1 MMNIKS
7 KNEEFTLFNQL
18 SDEWWNENG
27 KFKILH
33 QIKSHRMSYIL
44 DQVNNR
50 NIRNLK
56 ILDVGCGGGI
66 ICEPLARLGAKV
78 TGIDFAPNN
87 IIAAKI
93 HSKKNKLKINY
104 INKDIEKSKLDEKF
118 DIILMFEVLEHLDN
132 FIGAME
138 EIHRISLPGC
148 LVKIS
153 VPYWN
158 SSFAYIDPTHKRGF
172 HELTFSFFDPDSEY
186 CKERPYYTKARFK
199 IKSFAYVIAPFSPYI
214 SIPFIKEI
222 EIRNKILKKIVG
234 LLGNIFSNIILDLRL
249 ELERV

>member
-1 MMNIKS
+1 MNIKS
-7 KNEEFTLFNQL
+7 KNEEFAFFNQL

-44 DQVNNR
+44 DQINNR

-104 INKDIEKSKLDEKF
+104 IYKDIEKSKLDEKF

-132 FIGAME
+132 WKKTIKNIKKNLNKNGLIIISTINRNLLSKLFAINIAENILHWIPKGTHDYNKLIKPE
-138 EIHRISLPGC
+138 E
-148 LVKIS
+148 
-153 VPYWN
+153 
-158 SSFAYIDPTHKRGF
+158 
-172 HELTFSFFDPDSEY
+172 
-186 CKERPYYTKARFK
+186 
-199 IKSFAYVIAPFSPYI
+199 
-214 SIPFIKEI
+214 
-222 EIRNKILKKIVG
+222 LKKILLKEKFNFNNIKG
-234 LLGNIFSNIILDLRL
+234 LVFNPLNREWKLSKNYMINYFCTASFIN
-249 ELERV
+249 

>member
-7 KNEEFTLFNQL
+7 KNEEFAFFNQL

-44 DQVNNR
+44 DQLDNR
-50 NIRNLK
+50 NITNLK

-87 IIAAKI
+87 IMAAKI

-104 INKDIEKSKLDEKF
+104 LNQDIEKSKLDEKF

-132 FIGAME
+132 WKKTIKNIKKNLNKNGLIIISTINRNLLSKIFAINIAENILNWIPKGTHDYNKLIKPE
-138 EIHRISLPGC
+138 E
-148 LVKIS
+148 
-153 VPYWN
+153 
-158 SSFAYIDPTHKRGF
+158 
-172 HELTFSFFDPDSEY
+172 
-186 CKERPYYTKARFK
+186 
-199 IKSFAYVIAPFSPYI
+199 
-214 SIPFIKEI
+214 
-222 EIRNKILKKIVG
+222 LKKILLKEKFNFNNIKG
-234 LLGNIFSNIILDLRL
+234 LVFNPLNREWKLSKNYMINYFCTASFIN
-249 ELERV
+249 

>member
-7 KNEEFTLFNQL
+7 KNEEFALFNQL

-44 DQVNNR
+44 DQINNR

-132 FIGAME
+132 WKKTIKNIKKNLNKNGLIIISTINRNLLSKLFAINIAENILHWIPKGTHDYNKLIKPE
-138 EIHRISLPGC
+138 E
-148 LVKIS
+148 
-153 VPYWN
+153 
-158 SSFAYIDPTHKRGF
+158 
-172 HELTFSFFDPDSEY
+172 
-186 CKERPYYTKARFK
+186 
-199 IKSFAYVIAPFSPYI
+199 
-214 SIPFIKEI
+214 
-222 EIRNKILKKIVG
+222 LKKILLKEKFNFNNIKG
-234 LLGNIFSNIILDLRL
+234 LVFNPLNREWKLSKNYMINYFCTANLIN
-249 ELERV
+249 

>member
-7 KNEEFTLFNQL
+7 KNEEFALFNQL

-44 DQVNNR
+44 DQINDR

-132 FIGAME
+132 WKKTIKNIKKNLNKNGLIIISTINRNLLSKLFAINIAENILNWIPKGTHDYNKLIKPE
-138 EIHRISLPGC
+138 E
-148 LVKIS
+148 
-153 VPYWN
+153 
-158 SSFAYIDPTHKRGF
+158 
-172 HELTFSFFDPDSEY
+172 
-186 CKERPYYTKARFK
+186 
-199 IKSFAYVIAPFSPYI
+199 
-214 SIPFIKEI
+214 
-222 EIRNKILKKIVG
+222 LKKILLKEKFNFKNIKG
-234 LLGNIFSNIILDLRL
+234 LVFNPLNREWKLSKNYMINYFCTASLIN
-249 ELERV
+249 

>member
-7 KNEEFTLFNQL
+7 KNEEFALFNQL

-33 QIKSHRMSYIL
+33 QIKSHRMTYIL
-44 DQVNNR
+44 DQITNR
-50 NIRNLK
+50 NIKNLK

-87 IIAAKI
+87 IKAAKI

-132 FIGAME
+132 WKKTIKNIKKNLNKNGLIIISTINRNLLSKLFAINIAENILNWIPKGTHDYNKLIKPE
-138 EIHRISLPGC
+138 E
-148 LVKIS
+148 
-153 VPYWN
+153 
-158 SSFAYIDPTHKRGF
+158 
-172 HELTFSFFDPDSEY
+172 
-186 CKERPYYTKARFK
+186 
-199 IKSFAYVIAPFSPYI
+199 
-214 SIPFIKEI
+214 
-222 EIRNKILKKIVG
+222 LKKILLKEKFNFNNIKG
-234 LLGNIFSNIILDLRL
+234 LVFDPLNREWKLSKNYMINYFCTASLIN
-249 ELERV
+249 

>member
-33 QIKSHRMSYIL
+33 QIKSHRMAYIL
-44 DQVNNR
+44 EQMKNR
-50 NIRNLK
+50 EIKNLK

-104 INKDIEKSKLDEKF
+104 LNQDIEKSKLDEKF

-132 FIGAME
+132 WKKTI
-138 EIHRISLPGC
+138 
-148 LVKIS
+148 K
-153 VPYWN
+153 
-158 SSFAYIDPTHKRGF
+158 
-172 HELTFSFFDPDSEY
+172 
-186 CKERPYYTKARFK
+186 K
-199 IKSFAYVIAPFSPYI
+199 IKKNLNKNGLIIISTINRNLLSKLFAINIAENI
-214 SIPFIKEI
+214 LNWIPKGTHDYNKLIKPE
-222 EIRNKILKKIVG
+222 ELEKILLKEKFNFNNIKG
-234 LLGNIFSNIILDLRL
+234 LVFNPLNREWKLSKNYMINYFCTASLIN
-249 ELERV
+249 

>member
-7 KNEEFTLFNQL
+7 KNEEFALFNQL

-44 DQVNNR
+44 DQINNR

-66 ICEPLARLGAKV
+66 ICEPLSRLGAKV

-87 IIAAKI
+87 IIAAKM

-118 DIILMFEVLEHLDN
+118 DIILMFEVLEHLDDWKKTIKNIKKNLNKNGLIIISTINRNLLSKIFAINIAENILHWIPKGTHDYNKLIKPEELKNILSKEN
-132 FIGAME
+132 FHFKNIRG
-138 EIHRISLPGC
+138 
-148 LVKIS
+148 LV
-153 VPYWN
+153 
-158 SSFAYIDPTHKRGF
+158 
-172 HELTFSFFDPDSEY
+172 FDPLNREWKLSKNFMINY
-186 CKERPYYTKARFK
+186 FCTA
-199 IKSFAYVIAPFSPYI
+199 
-214 SIPFIKEI
+214 SII
-222 EIRNKILKKIVG
+222 N
-234 LLGNIFSNIILDLRL
+234 
-249 ELERV
+249 

>member
-7 KNEEFTLFNQL
+7 KNEEFALFNQL

-33 QIKSHRMSYIL
+33 QIKSHRMTYIL
-44 DQVNNR
+44 DQINNR
-50 NIRNLK
+50 SIKNLK

-78 TGIDFAPNN
+78 TGVDFAPNN

-132 FIGAME
+132 WKKTIKNIKKNLNKNGLIIISTINRNLLSKLFAINIAENILHWIPKGTHDYNKLIKPE
-138 EIHRISLPGC
+138 E
-148 LVKIS
+148 
-153 VPYWN
+153 
-158 SSFAYIDPTHKRGF
+158 
-172 HELTFSFFDPDSEY
+172 
-186 CKERPYYTKARFK
+186 
-199 IKSFAYVIAPFSPYI
+199 
-214 SIPFIKEI
+214 
-222 EIRNKILKKIVG
+222 LKKILLKEKFNFNNIKG
-234 LLGNIFSNIILDLRL
+234 LVFNPLNREWKLSKNYMINYFCTASFIN
-249 ELERV
+249 

>member
-7 KNEEFTLFNQL
+7 KNEEFALFNQL

-33 QIKSHRMSYIL
+33 QIKSHRVSYIL
-44 DQVNNR
+44 DQINNR

-132 FIGAME
+132 WKNTIKNIKKNLNKNGLIIISTINRNLLSKLFAINIAENILNWIPKGTHDYNKLIKPE
-138 EIHRISLPGC
+138 E
-148 LVKIS
+148 
-153 VPYWN
+153 
-158 SSFAYIDPTHKRGF
+158 
-172 HELTFSFFDPDSEY
+172 
-186 CKERPYYTKARFK
+186 
-199 IKSFAYVIAPFSPYI
+199 
-214 SIPFIKEI
+214 
-222 EIRNKILKKIVG
+222 LKKILLKEKFNFNNIKG
-234 LLGNIFSNIILDLRL
+234 LVFDPLNGEWKLSKNYMINYFCTASLIN
-249 ELERV
+249 

>member
-7 KNEEFTLFNQL
+7 KNEEFAFFNQL

-44 DQVNNR
+44 DQINNR

-66 ICEPLARLGAKV
+66 ICEPLARLGARV

-93 HSKKNKLKINY
+93 HSKKNKLNINY

-118 DIILMFEVLEHLDN
+118 DIILMFEVLEHLDDWKKTIKN
-132 FIGAME
+132 IKKNLNKNGLIIISTINRNLLSKLFAIDIAENILHWIPKGTHDYNKLIKPE
-138 EIHRISLPGC
+138 E
-148 LVKIS
+148 
-153 VPYWN
+153 
-158 SSFAYIDPTHKRGF
+158 
-172 HELTFSFFDPDSEY
+172 
-186 CKERPYYTKARFK
+186 
-199 IKSFAYVIAPFSPYI
+199 
-214 SIPFIKEI
+214 
-222 EIRNKILKKIVG
+222 LKKFLLKEKFNFNNITG
-234 LLGNIFSNIILDLRL
+234 LVFNPLNREWKLSKNYMINYFCTASLIN
-249 ELERV
+249 

>member
-7 KNEEFTLFNQL
+7 KNEEFAFFNQL

-44 DQVNNR
+44 DQINNR

-132 FIGAME
+132 WKKTIKNIKKNLNKNGLIIISTINRNLLSKLFAINIAENILHWIPKGTHDYNKLIKPE
-138 EIHRISLPGC
+138 E
-148 LVKIS
+148 
-153 VPYWN
+153 
-158 SSFAYIDPTHKRGF
+158 
-172 HELTFSFFDPDSEY
+172 
-186 CKERPYYTKARFK
+186 
-199 IKSFAYVIAPFSPYI
+199 
-214 SIPFIKEI
+214 
-222 EIRNKILKKIVG
+222 LKKILLKEKFNFNNIKG
-234 LLGNIFSNIILDLRL
+234 LVFNPLNREWKLSKNYMINYFCTASLIN
-249 ELERV
+249 

>member
-7 KNEEFTLFNQL
+7 KNEEFALFNQL

-44 DQVNNR
+44 DQINNR

-132 FIGAME
+132 WKKTIKNIKKNLNKNGLIIISTINRNILSKLFAINIAENILNWVPKGTHDYNKLIKPE
-138 EIHRISLPGC
+138 ELKNILSKENFHFNNIRG
-148 LVKIS
+148 LV
-153 VPYWN
+153 
-158 SSFAYIDPTHKRGF
+158 
-172 HELTFSFFDPDSEY
+172 FDP
-186 CKERPYYTKARFK
+186 
-199 IKSFAYVIAPFSPYI
+199 
-214 SIPFIKEI
+214 
-222 EIRNKILKKIVG
+222 LKREWKLSKNFMINYFCTAN
-234 LLGNIFSNIILDLRL
+234 LIN
-249 ELERV
+249 

>member
-7 KNEEFTLFNQL
+7 KNEEFALFNRL

-44 DQVNNR
+44 DQINNR

-132 FIGAME
+132 WKKTIKNIKKNLNKNGLIIISTINRNLLSKLFAINIAENILHWIPKGTHDYNKLIKPE
-138 EIHRISLPGC
+138 ELR
-148 LVKIS
+148 
-153 VPYWN
+153 
-158 SSFAYIDPTHKRGF
+158 
-172 HELTFSFFDPDSEY
+172 
-186 CKERPYYTKARFK
+186 
-199 IKSFAYVIAPFSPYI
+199 
-214 SIPFIKEI
+214 
-222 EIRNKILKKIVG
+222 KILSKEKFNFKNIKG
-234 LLGNIFSNIILDLRL
+234 LVFNPLNREWKLSKNYMINYFCTARL
-249 ELERV
+249 IN

>member
-7 KNEEFTLFNQL
+7 KNEEFAFFNQL

-44 DQVNNR
+44 DQINNR

-66 ICEPLARLGAKV
+66 ICEPLARLGANV

-132 FIGAME
+132 WKKTIKNIKKNLNKNGLLIISTINRNLLSKLFAINIAENILHWIPKGTHDYNKLIKPE
-138 EIHRISLPGC
+138 E
-148 LVKIS
+148 
-153 VPYWN
+153 
-158 SSFAYIDPTHKRGF
+158 
-172 HELTFSFFDPDSEY
+172 
-186 CKERPYYTKARFK
+186 
-199 IKSFAYVIAPFSPYI
+199 
-214 SIPFIKEI
+214 
-222 EIRNKILKKIVG
+222 LKKILLKEKFNFNNIKG
-234 LLGNIFSNIILDLRL
+234 LVFNPLNREWKLSKNYMINYFCTASFIN
-249 ELERV
+249 

>member
-1 MMNIKS
+1 MNIKS
-7 KNEEFTLFNQL
+7 KNEEFALFNQL
-18 SDEWWNENG
+18 SDEWWKENG

-44 DQVNNR
+44 DQINNR

-66 ICEPLARLGAKV
+66 ICEPLTRLGAKV

-104 INKDIEKSKLDEKF
+104 INKDIEKSELDEKF

-132 FIGAME
+132 WKKTIKNIKKNLNKNGL
-138 EIHRISLPGC
+138 IIISTINRNL
-148 LVKIS
+148 LSKL
-153 VPYWN
+153 
-158 SSFAYIDPTHKRGF
+158 FAIN
-172 HELTFSFFDPDSEY
+172 
-186 CKERPYYTKARFK
+186 
-199 IKSFAYVIAPFSPYI
+199 IA
-214 SIPFIKEI
+214 E
-222 EIRNKILKKIVG
+222 
-234 LLGNIFSNIILDLRL
+234 NIINWIPKGTHDYNKLIKPE
-249 ELERV
+249 ELKRILLKEKFNFNNIKGLVFNPLNREWKLSTNYMINYFCTASLIN

>member
-7 KNEEFTLFNQL
+7 KNEEFAFFNQL

-44 DQVNNR
+44 DQINNR

-87 IIAAKI
+87 IMAAKI

-104 INKDIEKSKLDEKF
+104 LNKDIEKSKLDEKF

-132 FIGAME
+132 WKKTIKNIKKNLNKNGLIIISTINRNLLSKIFAINIAENILHWIPKGTHDYNKLIKPE
-138 EIHRISLPGC
+138 E
-148 LVKIS
+148 
-153 VPYWN
+153 
-158 SSFAYIDPTHKRGF
+158 
-172 HELTFSFFDPDSEY
+172 
-186 CKERPYYTKARFK
+186 
-199 IKSFAYVIAPFSPYI
+199 
-214 SIPFIKEI
+214 
-222 EIRNKILKKIVG
+222 LKKILLKEKFNFNNIKG
-234 LLGNIFSNIILDLRL
+234 LVFNPLNREWKLSKNYMINYFCTASLIN
-249 ELERV
+249 

>member
-7 KNEEFTLFNQL
+7 KNEEFALFNQL

-44 DQVNNR
+44 DQINNR
-50 NIRNLK
+50 NIKNLK

-132 FIGAME
+132 WKKTIKNIKKNLNKNGLIIISTINRNLLSKLFAINIAENILNWIPKGTHDYNKLIKPE
-138 EIHRISLPGC
+138 E
-148 LVKIS
+148 
-153 VPYWN
+153 
-158 SSFAYIDPTHKRGF
+158 
-172 HELTFSFFDPDSEY
+172 
-186 CKERPYYTKARFK
+186 
-199 IKSFAYVIAPFSPYI
+199 
-214 SIPFIKEI
+214 
-222 EIRNKILKKIVG
+222 LKKILLKEKFHFNNIKG
-234 LLGNIFSNIILDLRL
+234 LVFDPLKREWKLSKNYMINYFCTANLIN
-249 ELERV
+249 

>member
-7 KNEEFTLFNQL
+7 KNEEFALFNQL

-33 QIKSHRMSYIL
+33 QIKSHRMAYIL
-44 DQVNNR
+44 EQMKNR
-50 NIRNLK
+50 EIKNLK

-66 ICEPLARLGAKV
+66 ICEPLARLGARV

-104 INKDIEKSKLDEKF
+104 INKAIEKSKLDEKF

-132 FIGAME
+132 WKKTI
-138 EIHRISLPGC
+138 
-148 LVKIS
+148 K
-153 VPYWN
+153 
-158 SSFAYIDPTHKRGF
+158 
-172 HELTFSFFDPDSEY
+172 
-186 CKERPYYTKARFK
+186 K
-199 IKSFAYVIAPFSPYI
+199 IKKNLNKNGLIIISTINRNLLSKMFAINIAENI
-214 SIPFIKEI
+214 LNWIPKGTHDYNKLIKPE
-222 EIRNKILKKIVG
+222 ELKKILLKEKFNFNNIKG
-234 LLGNIFSNIILDLRL
+234 LVFNPLNREWKLSKNYMINYFCTASLIN
-249 ELERV
+249 

>member
-7 KNEEFTLFNQL
+7 KNEEFAFFNQL

-44 DQVNNR
+44 DQINNR

-132 FIGAME
+132 WKKTIKNIKKNLNKNGLIIISTINRNLLSKLFAINIAENILNWIPKGTHDYNKLIKPE
-138 EIHRISLPGC
+138 E
-148 LVKIS
+148 
-153 VPYWN
+153 
-158 SSFAYIDPTHKRGF
+158 
-172 HELTFSFFDPDSEY
+172 
-186 CKERPYYTKARFK
+186 
-199 IKSFAYVIAPFSPYI
+199 
-214 SIPFIKEI
+214 
-222 EIRNKILKKIVG
+222 LKKILLKEKFNFNNIKG
-234 LLGNIFSNIILDLRL
+234 LVFNPLNREWKLSKNYMINYFCTASFIN
-249 ELERV
+249 

>member
-27 KFKILH
+27 EFKILH
-33 QIKSHRMSYIL
+33 QIKSHRMTYIL

-50 NIRNLK
+50 NIKNLK

-87 IIAAKI
+87 IKAAKI

-104 INKDIEKSKLDEKF
+104 INKDIEKSEIDKKF

-132 FIGAME
+132 WKKTI
-138 EIHRISLPGC
+138 
-148 LVKIS
+148 K
-153 VPYWN
+153 
-158 SSFAYIDPTHKRGF
+158 
-172 HELTFSFFDPDSEY
+172 
-186 CKERPYYTKARFK
+186 K
-199 IKSFAYVIAPFSPYI
+199 IKKNLNKNGIIIFSTINRNLLSKLFAIDLAENFLHW
-214 SIPFIKEI
+214 IPKGTHDYNKLIKPE
-222 EIRNKILKKIVG
+222 ELKKI
-234 LLGNIFSNIILDLRL
+234 LLKEKYNFSNIKGLVFNPLNREWKLSKNYMINYFCTASFIN
-249 ELERV
+249 